1 MNCAGCGAAMELVE
15 SRRYFRCRH
24 CGAYHFPE
32 TVDADGIRVSGTPA
46 DAPGC
51 PVCELP
57 MAHAVLDDQYAVDFC
72 TRCRGVLLPRAAFAT
87 VANKRRAWATTPPAE
102 PIPLDRGE
110 LRREL
115 ACPKCR
121 ARFETYP
128 HYGPGNVV
136 IDNCAPCDL
145 IWLDFGEM
153 RQIVD
158 APGSDRGSRHVPR
171 IDDDYVRTGPPRD
184 DEDEN
189 EEERTSWLRLRR
201 RRNTLAQL
209 FDLID

>member
-1 MNCAGCGAAMELVE
+1 MFTTS
-15 SRRYFRCRH
+15 SR
-24 CGAYHFPE
+24 
-32 TVDADGIRVSGTPA
+32 I
-46 DAPGC
+46 
-51 PVCELP
+51 
-57 MAHAVLDDQYAVDFC
+57 
-72 TRCRGVLLPRAAFAT
+72 
-87 VANKRRAWATTPPAE
+87 
-102 PIPLDRGE
+102 
-110 LRREL
+110 

-121 ARFETYP
+121 ARFETYA

-136 IDNCAPCDL
+136 IDSCVPCDL

-171 IDDDYVRTGPPRD
+171 IDDDSVRTGPPRD

-189 EEERTSWLRLRR
+189 EEERTSWLRLSR